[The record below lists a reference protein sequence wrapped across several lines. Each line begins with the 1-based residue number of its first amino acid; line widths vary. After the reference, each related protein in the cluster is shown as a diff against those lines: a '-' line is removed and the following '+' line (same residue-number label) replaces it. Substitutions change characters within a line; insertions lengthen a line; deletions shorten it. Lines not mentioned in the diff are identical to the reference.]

1 MNWIS
6 VTTYNIHIIDSYK
19 IKSRKE
25 KRQILEGL
33 KETEPGCQV
42 LKNRKMCSLIN
53 EWTAHNRL
61 YRLGLYKSHTKDVDL
76 NENNSIIEELIW
88 LIMGRW

>member
-61 YRLGLYKSHTKDVDL
+61 YRLGLYRSHTKDVDL
-76 NENNSIIEELIW
+76 EWPIKWWHNVIWNIIGW
-88 LIMGRW
+88 